1 MNALASAIAIFS
13 FCFAVIANAAPPKGW
28 WAAPTD
34 EYEIGV
40 DTSDPNNPSAYIQ
53 SVVPTPKQFIA
64 LNQMFSAI
72 NYRGKRVRLKG
83 RIKTKDVAKWSG
95 FWLRADNEE
104 NKTVAFDNMQRRGIS
119 GTTDWT
125 TAEIVLD
132 VPSDA
137 EKLFFGLILDG
148 SGKTW
153 MRELTFEIVDESV
166 AVTTAGMSDLPT
178 APTNL
183 DFKEK

>member
-1 MNALASAIAIFS
+1 
-13 FCFAVIANAAPPKGW
+13 
-28 WAAPTD
+28 
-34 EYEIGV
+34 
-40 DTSDPNNPSAYIQ
+40 
-53 SVVPTPKQFIA
+53 
-64 LNQMFSAI
+64 
-72 NYRGKRVRLKG
+72 
-83 RIKTKDVAKWSG
+83 
-95 FWLRADNEE
+95 
-104 NKTVAFDNMQRRGIS
+104 MQRRGIS